1 MNPFQ
6 SYLLGFHVWS
16 LFIVGLAFLYCLHRT
31 KLLPPLIR
39 IIVSLGVCQSGNLTY
54 ELFMAFFGTD
64 TRESIPLYTL
74 LLTAVLSLLYLIH
87 LKYPCLKTNLPSLLT
102 LFFIEIC
109 FFEILTQT
117 DFFLQCRLWNQGLA
131 PDPHDLVWALSKSL
145 SFFLYTPLIEVK
157 TPD

>member
-6 SYLLGFHVWS
+6 SYLFGFHVWS
-16 LFIVGLAFLYCLHRT
+16 VFMVGLAFLYCLHRT

-74 LLTAVLSLLYLIH
+74 LLIAVLSLLYLIH
-87 LKYPCLKTNLPSLLT
+87 LKYPCLKINLPSLLT

-117 DFFLQCRLWNQGLA
+117 DFFLLARLWNQGLA
-131 PDPHDLVWALSKSL
+131 PDPHNLVWALSKSL

-157 TPD
+157 MPV

>member
-16 LFIVGLAFLYCLHRT
+16 IFMVGLAFLYCLHRS
-31 KLLPPLIR
+31 KLLPLHPR
-39 IIVSLGVCQSGNLTY
+39 IIVSLGICQSGNLTY

-64 TRESIPLYTL
+64 TRESIPLYIL

-87 LKYPCLKTNLPSLLT
+87 LKHPWLKTNLQPLFI
-102 LFFIEIC
+102 LFFIEI
-109 FFEILTQT
+109 FFFIILIQT
-117 DFFLQCRLWNQGLA
+117 DFFLQCRLWNQGLV
-131 PDPHDLVWALSKSL
+131 PDPHNLVWALSKSL
-145 SFFLYTPLIEVK
+145 SFFLYTSLIEVK